1 MSLPPDDSILE
12 SQLRGVLDKSAAQ
25 LHVPSPPP
33 SLHRQ
38 GNNGRT
44 WLRSLNRWPVVAAT
58 AVVSLVVAGGGYA
71 VAEYATSTPATDRST
86 ARCYSDLHLGHGN
99 NFDGTTVAAS
109 GRPGTWA
116 AVPSAVDTCR
126 SLWEAGILAPGVAR
140 PLRSQLPESQR
151 VVPSLVAC
159 VMADGRAAVFPGG
172 PDTCRQLGLPSEEG
186 G

>member
-12 SQLRGVLDKSAAQ
+12 SQLRRALDKSASQ
-25 LHVPSPPP
+25 LHVPSPPAP
-33 SLHRQ
+33 LRQ
-38 GNNGRT
+38 PNKRT
-44 WLRSLNRWPVVAAT
+44 SRLRPLNRWPIVAT
-58 AVVSLVVAGGGYA
+58 AAASLVVAGGGYA
-71 VAEYATSTPATDRST
+71 VAKYATSTPATDLST

-109 GRPGTWA
+109 GRPGTSA
-116 AVPSAVDTCR
+116 AVTSAVDTCR

-140 PLRSQLPESQR
+140 PLRSQLPESRR
-151 VVPSLVAC
+151 VVPTLVAC

-172 PDTCRQLGLPSEEG
+172 PSTCRQLGLPSEEG